1 MPEQFYN
8 VATYLARDSV
18 GYLVRRLYSILSSR
32 LEASFADHG
41 FTLMQWGVLMH
52 LRDGLARTAS
62 DIAIAFQ
69 HDSGAL
75 TRVLD
80 HLEEGGFLR
89 RRRSVRDRRVVEL
102 ELTREGRE
110 VVAELLPT
118 VVAEMNAGLAPLSR
132 AEFEQFRGT
141 LMRILEHLQP
151 GAMSALPAPAT
162 AKAKAAT
169 ARTTSARRRPPAA
182 KATASRKPA
191 RKRRP

>member
-18 GYLVRRLYSILSSR
+18 GYLVRRLYAIFSAR
-32 LEASFADHG
+32 LESSFADHG

-80 HLEEGGFLR
+80 HLEEGGYLR
-89 RRRSVRDRRVVEL
+89 RRRSMRDRRVVEL
-102 ELTREGRE
+102 ELTPEGRQ
-110 VVAELLPT
+110 VVEELLPT
-118 VVAEMNAGLAPLSR
+118 VVAEMNAVLAPLSR
-132 AEFEQFRGT
+132 AEFEQFRGMLT
-141 LMRILEHLQP
+141 RILEHVQP
-151 GAMSALPAPAT
+151 GAMSALPEPEKAT
-162 AKAKAAT
+162 AAA
-169 ARTTSARRRPPAA
+169 APTTSAGRRPPAG
-182 KATASRKPA
+182 KAAAPRKAP
-191 RKRRP
+191 KRRQ

>member
-18 GYLVRRLYSILSSR
+18 GYLVRRLYAIFSAR
-32 LEASFADHG
+32 LESSFADHG

-80 HLEEGGFLR
+80 HLEEGGYLR
-89 RRRSVRDRRVVEL
+89 RRRSMRDRRVVEL
-102 ELTREGRE
+102 ELTPEGRQ
-110 VVAELLPT
+110 VVEELLPT
-118 VVAEMNAGLAPLSR
+118 VVAEMNAVLAPLSR
-132 AEFEQFRGT
+132 AEFEQFRGMLT
-141 LMRILEHLQP
+141 RILEHVQP
-151 GAMSALPAPAT
+151 GAMSALPEPE
-162 AKAKAAT
+162 KAKAAA
-169 ARTTSARRRPPAA
+169 ARTTSAGRRPPAS
-182 KATASRKPA
+182 KTAAPRKPA
-191 RKRRP
+191 KKRRP